1 MGSTRLADELNQG
14 LPSSLASPTTQV
26 TQTMSALQDGL
37 RRRANAAGSG
47 QDATQASGDSR
58 PSDAT
63 ALGSKPGGPATFL
76 GSLDGLRAAAAL
88 FIAAF
93 HGVCWA
99 VMLLRNQESRRMLG
113 AWGGASL
120 YIVVDLFLALTGFLA
135 ALPLLKPKSSSSR
148 SAASRPKETSFLS
161 CLECCGLRFAPLR
174 RKFWRIMP
182 PYMVALAMGAIAF
195 HDNKQWPRS
204 YTKSEGL
211 QRLSELFGPGNDW
224 MEASLP
230 TAMSNLLH
238 LNSIIPYGGFFIHTW
253 SLGVQYLFWVT
264 FPTIWH
270 VLGLGK
276 GARLPA
282 LALLMT
288 VAHGAFRIACWAK
301 LRTFGGPTDASG
313 FLHFSFYVS
322 VGARCLPMVYGAL
335 VVWVLYRAPDLVRS
349 LRGNSAFGWTCRI
362 CGIIFTVMGLTGNA
376 LWESNFGHPEEHGGL
391 HQALFYLLSKP
402 GGTLCAAALA
412 WWILAAVA
420 DIPILLPVSDEAP
433 AAPRTKEGS
442 VHDSPSS
449 SAAAAPESWLTSFM
463 SRDAWK
469 PISAASYWLYLIHP
483 IVYTI
488 GMSAPHF
495 TMPPS
500 ELRLPAPHGYGLA
513 IPKEATTFEGMDH
526 PLSAA
531 SMPTVA
537 AVTNASAPMGWVP
550 WEVDHWLARVA
561 SERGLEAKPHLDI
574 VELSVGG
581 WLAIALGVWLSFLAA
596 YGLTNCLEPWAT
608 RQLRSIWGA
617 CGCVGRVLDGAVDV
631 YSLAMFISL
640 PALHVAVNGLWFFA
654 VWPEDEGA
662 IVTRFAAEAQGRAN
676 EARPLRAQE
685 ELTWRGP
692 RVAAMLS

>member
-1 MGSTRLADELNQG
+1 
-14 LPSSLASPTTQV
+14 
-26 TQTMSALQDGL
+26 MSALQDGL
-37 RRRANAAGSG
+37 RRRANAAQSG
-47 QDATQASGDSR
+47 QNGTQSSGGSR
-58 PSDAT
+58 PTDAA
-63 ALGSKPGGPATFL
+63 ALAGKPSGPTTFL

-88 FIAAF
+88 AIAAF

-135 ALPLLKPKSSSSR
+135 ALPLLKPKPSPAPR
-148 SAASRPKETSFLS
+148 GAPSRPKEESFLA
-161 CLECCGLRFAPLR
+161 CLECCGLRLAPLR

-182 PYMVALAMGAIAF
+182 PYMLVLGMGALLF

-230 TAMSNLLH
+230 TAAANLLH
-238 LNSIIPYGGFFIHTW
+238 LNSIIPYGGFLIHTW

-264 FPTIWH
+264 FPTVWH

-276 GARLPA
+276 GTRLPA
-282 LALLMT
+282 LALVMT
-288 VAHGAFRIACWAK
+288 FAHGAFRILCWAK

-322 VGARCLPMVYGAL
+322 FGARCLPMVYGAL
-335 VVWVLYRAPDLVRS
+335 AAWVLYRAPALVRS
-349 LRGNSAFGWTCRI
+349 LRANTAVGWTCRV
-362 CGIIFTVMGLTGNA
+362 CGIVFTAMGLTGNA
-376 LWESNFGHPEEHGGL
+376 LWESSFGHPEEHGGL

-420 DIPILLPVSDEAP
+420 DIPVLLPASDRPAEPIAAEGCRGAP
-433 AAPRTKEGS
+433 SPGS
-442 VHDSPSS
+442 EPGSE
-449 SAAAAPESWLTSFM
+449 PESWLTRVM
-463 SRDAWK
+463 SKDAWK

-495 TMPPS
+495 AMPPS
-500 ELRLPAPHGYGLA
+500 ELRLPVPHGYGLA
-513 IPKEATTFEGMDH
+513 IPKEATTFEGMGH

-537 AVTNASAPMGWVP
+537 AVTNASVPMGWVP

-574 VELSVGG
+574 IDLSVGG
-581 WLAIALGVWLSFLAA
+581 WLAIALGIWVSFLIA
-596 YGLTNCLEPWAT
+596 YGLTNLVEPWAR
-608 RQLRSIWGA
+608 RQLRLLWAA
-617 CGCVGRVLDGAVDV
+617 CGCLGRVLDGVVDV
-631 YSLAMFISL
+631 YSFALFIAL
-640 PALHVAVNGLWFFA
+640 PILHVAVNGLWFLA
-654 VWPEDEGA
+654 VWPEDEEA
-662 IVTRFAAEAQGRAN
+662 IIARFSSEAQGRAN
-676 EARPLRAQE
+676 DARPLRTQE
-685 ELTWRGP
+685 ELMWRGP
-692 RVAAMLS
+692 RVAGMLA